1 MDPEKLMQM
10 LQYIIDETEEG
21 SVFAPYIIKM
31 FYTNSL
37 FLFEVLSELQLAMD
51 KKEIKIEPEEKEK
64 INKILNLIK
73 GRINK
78 ILQDIFL
85 DMTDIIKRN
94 SLDSNIEEID
104 YRDNKIDFND
114 DDDEEELTE
123 KEKKKIFNLLNP
135 NNFK

>member
-64 INKILNLIK
+64 IIQDCKQYDK
-73 GRINK
+73 AINK
-78 ILQDIFL
+78 
-85 DMTDIIKRN
+85 KKP
-94 SLDSNIEEID
+94 
-104 YRDNKIDFND
+104 NKKVTN
-114 DDDEEELTE
+114 EEEE
-123 KEKKKIFNLLNP
+123 
-135 NNFK
+135 